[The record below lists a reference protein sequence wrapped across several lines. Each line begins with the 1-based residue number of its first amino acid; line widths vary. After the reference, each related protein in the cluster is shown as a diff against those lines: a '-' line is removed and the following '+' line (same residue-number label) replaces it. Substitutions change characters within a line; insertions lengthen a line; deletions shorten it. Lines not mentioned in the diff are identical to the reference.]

1 MDTGFD
7 WKKWRAQ
14 LIVIVLATGLAWA
27 IVGSGEGQETES
39 PPSPAA
45 AFDML
50 SFLDERVGF
59 QEDQKDVRCSR
70 ISEHMRLIQALYE
83 SSALQVGDG
92 GKRRRFSADTG

>member
-1 MDTGFD
+1 MDTGLD
-7 WKKWRAQ
+7 WEKWRAQ
-14 LIVIVLATGLAWA
+14 LIVIVLAAGLAWA
-27 IVGSGEGQETES
+27 IVGSGEGREIES
-39 PPSPAA
+39 PPSPKA

-50 SFLDERVGF
+50 SFLGEKVGF
-59 QEDQKDVRCSR
+59 QEDHEEVKAAR